1 MLIVTHR
8 GKTEVQ
14 QLAICSN
21 LLTLISIT
29 KLFVFLYKV
38 ELKYEKYT
46 IKCLK
51 IYSKYNSKNKLLKT
65 EIALKKKKNLHV
77 LRSYQLSDTMALILN
92 CFIWLIWELTYLKLQ
107 RKIKDKQCA
116 SFPCPHHKLQF
127 SDLMKY
133 NFPFYMWTFGQLSNC
148 GLLRALVILVI

>member
-92 CFIWLIWELTYLKLQ
+92 CFIWLI
-107 RKIKDKQCA
+107 
-116 SFPCPHHKLQF
+116 
-127 SDLMKY
+127 
-133 NFPFYMWTFGQLSNC
+133 
-148 GLLRALVILVI
+148 